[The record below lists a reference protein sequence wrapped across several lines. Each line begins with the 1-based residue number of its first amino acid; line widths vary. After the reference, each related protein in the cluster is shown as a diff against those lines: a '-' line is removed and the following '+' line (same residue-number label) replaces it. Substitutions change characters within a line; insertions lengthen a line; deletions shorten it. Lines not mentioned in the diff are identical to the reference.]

1 MFQIIARFHSLV
13 SFLRYRKESF
23 LTYINELVSVL
34 EQHNIRLRFIF
45 ADNVKMYIRIL
56 DDLDVKRLQLA
67 LDALIQWSD
76 IWQLPILL
84 INAVYLISVKSPIIL
99 MFILMVPPYLLLHTN
114 P

>member
-1 MFQIIARFHSLV
+1 
-13 SFLRYRKESF
+13 
-23 LTYINELVSVL
+23 
-34 EQHNIRLRFIF
+34 
-45 ADNVKMYIRIL
+45 MYIRIL

-114 P
+114 L